1 VVGTRRSVSPLL
13 LVVALSAIACNG
25 SEPGAVS
32 KRPEDQRSA
41 PDHQGPARA
50 GSGTA
55 RDDDCVQLTRG
66 ETAEI
71 VVLDNVFAPD
81 CPVVVSDQI
90 LRLRNLGVRTHTFT
104 ISENQDDLAPFLL
117 DLTIEGEK
125 ILETRTPLSQFV
137 GPGLYEFF
145 CRFHAGMDG
154 VMQVVEPVGTPQ
166 TSQPAQTPKE
176 SAQDCVD
183 FTEQPVALIKMEDN
197 EFDPNCFTVS
207 SEQRLTIRNEGVSLH
222 NLSGDFGKALVGV
235 DLDVD
240 VSSGEETKT
249 DAVGRILKPGNYK
262 VFCKY
267 HLPTM
272 VGELTIV

>member
-1 VVGTRRSVSPLL
+1 LETRQRVKPLL
-13 LVVALSAIACNG
+13 LVVALTAIACDG
-25 SEPGAVS
+25 SEPDVGS
-32 KRPEDQRSA
+32 KGPEDQ
-41 PDHQGPARA
+41 PTTPGHQAPARA

-71 VVLDNVFAPD
+71 AVLDNMFAPE

-90 LRLRNLGVRTHTFT
+90 LRVRNLGVRTHTLT

-125 ILETRTPLSQFV
+125 ILETETPLSQFV
-137 GPGLYEFF
+137 RPGFYEFF

-166 TSQPAQTPKE
+166 ASAPAETPAE
-176 SAQDCVD
+176 SAQDCID
-183 FTEQPVALIKMEDN
+183 FTGEPEAVIKMEDN

-222 NLSGDFGKALVGV
+222 NLSAEFGKALVGE

-240 VSSGEETKT
+240 VSAGEEVNT
-249 DAVGRILKPGNYK
+249 DAVGTMLKPGTLAI
-262 VFCKY
+262 FCKY

-272 VGELTIV
+272 VGKLTIV